1 MREAP
6 PTIRKAFGFALTLHK
21 KKKIARKQP
30 SQSRSRATVETI
42 LDGCIRVLDQEGVQ
56 AATTSR
62 IAEASGVSVGSLYQY
77 FENRDAILNA
87 LQDREFSRT
96 TEIIHTHFVREKFE
110 TPRDLARTVVESLF
124 KLYRA
129 SPGLHRVL
137 ALEGLRVTPT
147 ERVQAFDHRIV
158 ETLRF
163 FFENTSFPIRR
174 KHKHAAAFVLYQS
187 VRATMLAK
195 ILEEPP
201 GLSDEI
207 LTEELT
213 DLVVS
218 YLI

>member
-1 MREAP
+1 M
-6 PTIRKAFGFALTLHK
+6 LHK
-21 KKKIARKQP
+21 KKKTARKQP
-30 SQSRSRATVETI
+30 TQSRSRATVETI
-42 LDGCIRVLDQEGVQ
+42 LDGCVRVLDQEGIQ

-96 TEIIHTHFVREKFE
+96 TDMIQTHLMRDKFD
-110 TPRDLARTVVESLF
+110 TPRDLARTVVASLLH
-124 KLYRA
+124 LYRS

-158 ETLRF
+158 ETLRV
-163 FFENTSFPIRR
+163 FFENTPFPIRR
-174 KHKHAAAFVLYQS
+174 ASKHAAAFVLYQS

-201 GLSDEI
+201 GISDEI

-213 DLVVS
+213 ELVVS

>member
-1 MREAP
+1 V
-6 PTIRKAFGFALTLHK
+6 TLQK
-21 KKKIARKQP
+21 KKKTSRKQP
-30 SQSRSRATVETI
+30 TQSRSRATVETI
-42 LDGCIRVLDQEGVQ
+42 LDGCIRVLDQEGIQ

-87 LQDREFSRT
+87 LQDREFVRT
-96 TEIIHTHFVREKFE
+96 AEMIQTHLMHEKFE
-110 TPRDLARTVVESLF
+110 TPADLARTVVSSLLA
-124 KLYRA
+124 LYRS

-137 ALEGLRVTPT
+137 ALEGLRVAPT
-147 ERVQAFDHRIV
+147 DRVQAFDHRIV
-158 ETLRF
+158 ETLRA
-163 FFENTSFPIRR
+163 FFESTIFPIRR
-174 KHKHAAAFVLYQS
+174 PNKHAAAFVLYQS

-201 GLSDEI
+201 GLGDDT
-207 LTEELT
+207 LVEELT

>member
-1 MREAP
+1 MA
-6 PTIRKAFGFALTLHK
+6 TIRDAFRFSVTLQK
-21 KKKIARKQP
+21 KNRTSRKQP

-42 LDGCIRVLDQEGVQ
+42 LDGCIRVLDQEGIQ

-87 LQDREFSRT
+87 LQDREFVRT
-96 TEIIHTHFVREKFE
+96 AEMLQTHLLRGKFE
-110 TPRDLARTVVESLF
+110 TPRDLARTVVSSLLA
-124 KLYRA
+124 LYRS

-137 ALEGLRVTPT
+137 ALEGLRVAPT
-147 ERVQAFDHRIV
+147 DRVQAFDHRIV
-158 ETLRF
+158 ETLRA
-163 FFENTSFPIRR
+163 FFESTIFAIRR
-174 KHKHAAAFVLYQS
+174 PNKHAAAFVLYQS

-201 GLSDEI
+201 GLNDEI
-207 LTEELT
+207 LVEELT
-213 DLVVS
+213 ELVVS

>member
-1 MREAP
+1 M
-6 PTIRKAFGFALTLHK
+6 LHK
-21 KKKIARKQP
+21 KNKTSRKQP

-42 LDGCIRVLDQEGVQ
+42 LDGCVRVLDQEGMQ

-87 LQDREFSRT
+87 LQDREFART
-96 TEIIHTHFVREKFE
+96 AEMIHAHLVRDKFD
-110 TPRDLARTVVESLF
+110 TPRDLAGSVVESLLR
-124 KLYRA
+124 LYRS

-137 ALEGLRVTPT
+137 ALEGLRVAPT
-147 ERVQAFDHRIV
+147 DRVQAFDHRIV
-158 ETLRF
+158 ETLRV
-163 FFENTSFPIRR
+163 FFESTIFPIRR
-174 KHKHAAAFVLYQS
+174 RNKHVAAFVLYQS

-201 GLSDEI
+201 GISDEL
-207 LTEELT
+207 LTEEVT

>member
-1 MREAP
+1 M
-6 PTIRKAFGFALTLHK
+6 
-21 KKKIARKQP
+21 ARKQP

-42 LDGCIRVLDQEGVQ
+42 LDGCTRVLDQEGVH

-62 IAEASGVSVGSLYQY
+62 IAEASGVSIGSLYQY

-96 TEIIHTHFVREKFE
+96 AEMIQTHLLREKFE
-110 TPRDLARTVVESLF
+110 TPRDLARTVVSSL
-124 KLYRA
+124 LAIYRS

-137 ALEGLRVTPT
+137 ALEGLRLTPT

-158 ETLRF
+158 ETLRA
-163 FFENTSFPIRR
+163 FFESTGFPIRR
-174 KHKHAAAFVLYQS
+174 PNRHAAAFVLYQS

-201 GLSDEI
+201 GLSDEV
-207 LTEELT
+207 LVEELT
-213 DLVVS
+213 ELVVA

>member
-1 MREAP
+1 M
-6 PTIRKAFGFALTLHK
+6 
-21 KKKIARKQP
+21 ARKQP

-42 LDGCIRVLDQEGVQ
+42 LDGCTRVLDQEGVH

-62 IAEASGVSVGSLYQY
+62 IAEASGVSIGSLYQY

-96 TEIIHTHFVREKFE
+96 AEMIQTHLLREKFE
-110 TPRDLARTVVESLF
+110 TPRDLARTVVSSL
-124 KLYRA
+124 LAIYRS

-137 ALEGLRVTPT
+137 ALEGLRLTPT

-158 ETLRF
+158 ETLRV
-163 FFENTSFPIRR
+163 FFESTGFPIRR
-174 KHKHAAAFVLYQS
+174 PNRHAAAFVLYQS

-201 GLSDEI
+201 GLSDEV
-207 LTEELT
+207 LVEELT
-213 DLVVS
+213 ELVVA

>member
-1 MREAP
+1 M
-6 PTIRKAFGFALTLHK
+6 TVSK
-21 KKKIARKQP
+21 KKKTARKQP

-42 LDGCIRVLDQEGVQ
+42 LDGCTRVLDQEGIQ

-87 LQDREFSRT
+87 LQDREFLRT
-96 TEIIHTHFVREKFE
+96 FEMIQTHLLREKFE
-110 TPRDLARTVVESLF
+110 TPRDLARTVVSSLL
-124 KLYRA
+124 KLYRSA
-129 SPGLHRVL
+129 PGLHRVL

-158 ETLRF
+158 ETLRA
-163 FFENTSFPIRR
+163 FFESTIFPIRR
-174 KHKHAAAFVLYQS
+174 ANKHAAAFVLYQS

-201 GLSDEI
+201 GIGDDVLV
-207 LTEELT
+207 EELT

>member
-1 MREAP
+1 
-6 PTIRKAFGFALTLHK
+6 
-21 KKKIARKQP
+21 
-30 SQSRSRATVETI
+30 
-42 LDGCIRVLDQEGVQ
+42 VQ

-96 TEIIHTHFVREKFE
+96 TEMIQTHLMRDKFD
-110 TPRDLARTVVESLF
+110 TPRDLARTVVESL
-124 KLYRA
+124 LRIYRS

-158 ETLRF
+158 ETLRV
-163 FFENTSFPIRR
+163 FFESTIFPIRR
-174 KHKHAAAFVLYQS
+174 KNKHAAAFVLYQS

-201 GLSDEI
+201 GISDEI

-213 DLVVS
+213 DLVTS

>member
-1 MREAP
+1 MP
-6 PTIRKAFGFALTLHK
+6 QTIRKPFGFDVALHK
-21 KKKIARKQP
+21 KKQTARNQP
-30 SQSRSRATVETI
+30 RQSRSRATVETI
-42 LDGCIRVLDQEGVQ
+42 LDGCIRVLDQNGIQ

-77 FENRDAILNA
+77 FENRDAILQA
-87 LQDREFSRT
+87 LQDREFTRT
-96 TEIIHTHFVREKFE
+96 AEMLQKHLMRGKFD
-110 TPRDLARTVVESLF
+110 TPRDLAKTVVSSLLQ
-124 KLYRA
+124 LYRS

-158 ETLRF
+158 ETLRV
-163 FFENTSFPIRR
+163 FFESTIFPIRR
-174 KHKHAAAFVLYQS
+174 ERKYAAAFVVYQS

-201 GLSDEI
+201 GISDDV
-207 LTEELT
+207 LTEEVT

>member
-1 MREAP
+1 MSL
-6 PTIRKAFGFALTLHK
+6 TIRKPFGFDVTLHK
-21 KKKIARKQP
+21 KKKTARKQP
-30 SQSRSRATVETI
+30 TQSRSRATVETI
-42 LDGCIRVLDQEGVQ
+42 LDGCVRVLDQDGMH

-96 TEIIHTHFVREKFE
+96 AEMLQKHLLRERFD
-110 TPRDLARTVVESLF
+110 TPRDLARTVVESLL
-124 KLYRA
+124 KLYRT

-158 ETLRF
+158 ETLRA
-163 FFENTSFPIRR
+163 FFESTIFPIRR
-174 KHKHAAAFVLYQS
+174 QNKHAAAFVLYQS

-201 GLSDEI
+201 GLSDQV
-207 LTEELT
+207 LTEEVT
-213 DLVVS
+213 ELVVS